1 MNDKTKLTPC
11 ACFSHDETAGRL
23 KIEVEMPGVNKN
35 DIKLDMRSDSFC
47 LSAPR
52 GNDTEY
58 SSCFKLSHE
67 VEPGKTEAKFEN
79 GLLRIFSPIKG
90 WENRVSVQI
99 H

>member
-1 MNDKTKLTPC
+1 M
-11 ACFSHDETAGRL
+11 
-23 KIEVEMPGVNKN
+23 EMPGVNKN

-47 LSAPR
+47 LSTPR

-67 VEPGKTEAKFEN
+67 LEPGKTEAKFEN